1 MVTNQKGCGS
11 ESEDVHQKRIDM
23 MATQNLSILVKGED
37 LLCPR
42 SNLFPDTTANSKN
55 DEPSEEEKSKLADLE
70 LCTSQ
75 YYHAAE
81 ISNIMVKQSM
91 C

>member
-1 MVTNQKGCGS
+1 
-11 ESEDVHQKRIDM
+11 M

-70 LCTSQ
+70 LCTS
-75 YYHAAE
+75 YYHA
-81 ISNIMVKQSM
+81 
-91 C
+91 